1 MKSED
6 QERVSEHVDGVH
18 EERSLHRDVGVSHR
32 AEDRGSGVVHGDHRD
47 RGEND
52 QKICAAVLHDF
63 RFDLSENMVQDHV
76 LPEVSKDHDEDREQ
90 ERKVE
95 ELGGRLTSGLR
106 IFSAEIL
113 AGDNG
118 AAGGESREDIDD
130 EQHDRVD

>member
-1 MKSED
+1 
-6 QERVSEHVDGVH
+6 
-18 EERSLHRDVGVSHR
+18 
-32 AEDRGSGVVHGDHRD
+32 
-47 RGEND
+47 
-52 QKICAAVLHDF
+52 
-63 RFDLSENMVQDHV
+63 MVQDHV

-95 ELGGRLTSGLR
+95 ELGSCLTSGFR

-113 AGDNG
+113 AGDDG